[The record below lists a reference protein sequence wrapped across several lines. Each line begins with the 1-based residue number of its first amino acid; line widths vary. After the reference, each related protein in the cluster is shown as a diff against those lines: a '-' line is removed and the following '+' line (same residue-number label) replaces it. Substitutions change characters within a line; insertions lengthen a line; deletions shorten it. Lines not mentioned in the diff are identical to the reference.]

1 MPGVTKRRLVRGRR
15 SSPVSRFDSRKCSIG
30 CYCPGR
36 ILHGPELGSSPAWL
50 MARCRGL
57 CSTGE
62 GVQALG
68 TGGDGLL
75 AMSDYQTVGHPK
87 RVPFRADRRVA
98 VCNLLHL
105 AIAGLAQVG
114 ESYHEEQGYTSV
126 LPRCGGFVSGI
137 AGNEVQSGSRRAGQT
152 SGCALNIPSRWDSWS
167 TMGQRGHTQ
176 PENDLLSKAR
186 KGMIGLPV
194 HFEGDLPLRPCRSCS
209 ASTTFAGSVNYSCR
223 FTPCFRLRCWA
234 TPVR

>member
-1 MPGVTKRRLVRGRR
+1 MPGVTKRRLVQGRR
-15 SSPVSRFDSRKCSIG
+15 SSPVSRFDSRKRSIG
-30 CYCPGR
+30 CYFPGR

-75 AMSDYQTVGHPK
+75 AMSDYQTVGHPR
-87 RVPFRADRRVA
+87 RVPFRVDWRVA

-105 AIAGLAQVG
+105 AIAGLAQVW

-152 SGCALNIPSRWDSWS
+152 SGCAFNTPSRGTHGPRWANEGIPNPRTTYSARRV
-167 TMGQRGHTQ
+167 RG
-176 PENDLLSKAR
+176 
-186 KGMIGLPV
+186 
-194 HFEGDLPLRPCRSCS
+194 
-209 ASTTFAGSVNYSCR
+209 
-223 FTPCFRLRCWA
+223 
-234 TPVR
+234 